1 MNGLISPDKLISVWI
16 LVYFILYKLK
26 LVKYNPIILFY
37 IGLLFV
43 IFGCFYVLIYGKIT
57 NRVLLFIFVN
67 LFIKVIPIILI
78 YKDKIQSSDMVFTCI
93 YIIVYMLY
101 LAIVKDNAIDLYRDI
116 IINLVDD
123 KKGRQVDIFKY
134 MNDKLINTL

>member
-1 MNGLISPDKLISVWI
+1 MNVLISTDRLLTFWMI
-16 LVYFILYKLK
+16 VYFILYKLK

-43 IFGCFYVLIYGKIT
+43 IVSFIYVLIYGKIT

-93 YIIVYMLY
+93 FIIVYMLY
-101 LAIVKDNAIDLYRDI
+101 LSIVKDNAIDLYRDI

-134 MNDKLINTL
+134 MNDKLNNTL